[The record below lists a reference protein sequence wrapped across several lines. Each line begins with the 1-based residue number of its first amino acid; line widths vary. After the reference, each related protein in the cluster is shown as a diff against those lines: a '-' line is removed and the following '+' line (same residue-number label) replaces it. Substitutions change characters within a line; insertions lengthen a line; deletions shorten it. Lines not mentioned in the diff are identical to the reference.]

1 MTFVHA
7 KESRF
12 VFGSSALAA
21 YLTGYTTSTTADT
34 ADTTA
39 LTEANRTYVAGLS
52 ESNVTATGLFE
63 PLFDTPVVATFAAG
77 TGYPV
82 TVAPA
87 GFAVGSPVVVLEGRN
102 VSYELSSSVGEV
114 VGANVSIQGTG
125 KFDTGVSLYDLAA
138 VTAGGNG
145 STHTD
150 AAGTSNGALAT
161 LHVPACTGTLTVKV
175 QHSTNNSTW
184 TDLATFTAATG
195 ATSQRVVVS
204 GTVNRYLRASW
215 TLTGTGAAATF
226 TASLA
231 RR

>member
-1 MTFVHA
+1 
-7 KESRF
+7 
-12 VFGSSALAA
+12 
-21 YLTGYTTSTTADT
+21 
-34 ADTTA
+34 
-39 LTEANRTYVAGLS
+39 VAGLS

-63 PLFDTPVVATFAAG
+63 PLFDTPVVAAFGAAAG
-77 TGYPV
+77 SPV

-87 GFAVGSPVVVLEGRN
+87 GFAVGSPVVTLEGRA

-114 VGANVSIQGTG
+114 VGANVNIQGTG
-125 KFDTGVSLYDLAA
+125 RFDSGVSLYDLAE
-138 VTAGGNG
+138 VIAGGTG
-145 STHTD
+145 TAHTD
-150 AAGTSNGALAT
+150 AAGTNNGAVAT

-195 ATSQRVVVS
+195 ATSQRVEVS